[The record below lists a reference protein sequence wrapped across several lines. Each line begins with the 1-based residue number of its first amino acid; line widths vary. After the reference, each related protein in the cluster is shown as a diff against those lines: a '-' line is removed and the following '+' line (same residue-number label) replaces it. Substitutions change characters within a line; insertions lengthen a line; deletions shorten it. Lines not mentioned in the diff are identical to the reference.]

1 MLDHLLDLSEV
12 AYLPDIDQRSATP
25 FTPAQALNSN
35 EAFDAKAK
43 TADFFES
50 LGVVSDDAVL
60 APLAQQEAT
69 ETFKAFIGDDEQAR
83 LKAVGALSLP
93 QSVRASVAMLSQYQ
107 WDFVTKAQELR
118 TMAVSKIVTL
128 TDSPDPRIQLQALKL
143 LGTVTEVALFTE
155 RIEVK
160 KSDVTASTIDDLIR
174 SKLELYASRMKGTDT
189 SVDDA
194 VILDTGGADTPQ
206 ESATLAESLPEQP

>member
-25 FTPAQALNSN
+25 FTPVQALNSN

-43 TADFFES
+43 TVDFFES

-60 APLAQQEAT
+60 TPLAQQEAT
-69 ETFKAFIGDDEQAR
+69 ETFKAFIGDDEEAR

-107 WDFVTKAQELR
+107 WDFVSKAQELR

-128 TDSPDPRIQLQALKL
+128 ADSPDPRIQLQALKL
-143 LGTVTEVALFTE
+143 LGNVTEVALFTE
-155 RIEVK
+155 RVEIK
-160 KSDVTASTIDDLIR
+160 KTDVTPSAIDDLIR
-174 SKLELYASRMKGTDT
+174 SKLEHYASRLKGTDT

-194 VILDTGGADTPQ
+194 VILAEGSDAGGADTLAQPPQ
-206 ESATLAESLPEQP
+206 EPA